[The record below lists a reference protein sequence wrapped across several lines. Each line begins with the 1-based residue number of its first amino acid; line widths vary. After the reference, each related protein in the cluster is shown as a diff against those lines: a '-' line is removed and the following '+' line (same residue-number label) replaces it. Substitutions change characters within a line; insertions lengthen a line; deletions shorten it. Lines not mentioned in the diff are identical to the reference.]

1 MPKKEEVLLERFYDD
16 ANKYEICIDEAG
28 RGCLFG
34 RVYVACVVL
43 PKEPALFDGTNIK
56 DSKKFTSK
64 KKLNDVA
71 NYIKENAL
79 FWCIEYIDEK
89 EIDKINILKA
99 AIKGMH
105 NCIKKTLDDISE
117 HINEPIIN
125 MNDFTAIIDGN
136 YFTPYMTFDSN
147 KQELVELKS
156 VTVEK
161 GDGKYMGIAAASIL
175 AKNARDTYV
184 EEMCEK
190 YPLLD
195 EFYALKKNVGYA
207 TANHREGIIK
217 HGISEWHRK
226 TFGICK
232 DAKLNIIDNKA
243 S

>member
-1 MPKKEEVLLERFYDD
+1 MPKKVPILLDRFYDD
-16 ANKYEICIDEAG
+16 ENKYEICIDEAG
-28 RGCLFG
+28 RGCVFG

-71 NYIKENAL
+71 EYIKENAA

-99 AIKGMH
+99 SIKGMH
-105 NCIKKTLDDISE
+105 NCIKRTLEECSV
-117 HINEPIIN
+117 HIDEPSIN
-125 MNDFTAIIDGN
+125 IKDFTAIVDGN
-136 YFTPYMTFDSN
+136 YFIPYMTFDAN
-147 KQELVELKS
+147 TQNLVQLKS
-156 VTVEK
+156 TTVEK
-161 GDGKYMGIAAASIL
+161 GDSKYMGIAAASIL
-175 AKNARDTYV
+175 AKDARDTYV
-184 EEMCEK
+184 EDMCEK

-207 TANHREGIIK
+207 TTSHREGITLY
-217 HGISEWHRK
+217 GISEWHRK

-232 DAKLNIIDNKA
+232 EAKLNIIDNKV